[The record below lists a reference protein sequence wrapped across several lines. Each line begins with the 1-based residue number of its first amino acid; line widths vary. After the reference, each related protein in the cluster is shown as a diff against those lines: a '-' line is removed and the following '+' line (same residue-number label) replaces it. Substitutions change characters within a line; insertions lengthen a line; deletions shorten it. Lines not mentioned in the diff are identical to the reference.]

1 MTGTSMDGMDLSII
15 KSDGYSEFVPIL
27 DDYFEFDKKSQEKLM
42 HYRSKVLSLKDLERY
57 FEELKQLER
66 EITLFHGEKIKQILC
81 STKDEID
88 FIGFHGQTIYHN
100 SDLKISKQLGDGM
113 LLSQITKKI
122 VFNNFRKNDLLSG
135 GEGAPLTPIF
145 HKLISSIINKKFKV
159 KFPIYIINIG
169 GITNITKIGDNNELE
184 NSNLKACDIAP
195 GNCLIDEWIRKN
207 SNEKFDDKGQ
217 IARSGKV
224 NELIYNQAVDNFE
237 LQNYKKSLDIKD
249 FDLSFVKG
257 LSIEDGSA
265 TLTKFTAFLIARGIE
280 YIIDSNDE
288 NLGRFLLTGGGRKN
302 NFLLDKITEELTNKK
317 IRLENIDSYE
327 FNGDFIESQAFGY
340 LAIRSFLKLPISFPE
355 TTNCKNPSTGG
366 ILNKNF

>member
-1 MTGTSMDGMDLSII
+1 M
-15 KSDGYSEFVPIL
+15 
-27 DDYFEFDKKSQEKLM
+27 
-42 HYRSKVLSLKDLERY
+42 
-57 FEELKQLER
+57 
-66 EITLFHGEKIKQILC
+66 
-81 STKDEID
+81 
-88 FIGFHGQTIYHN
+88 
-100 SDLKISKQLGDGM
+100 
-113 LLSQITKKI
+113 
-122 VFNNFRKNDLLSG
+122 LSG

-145 HKLISSIINKKFKV
+145 HKLISNIINKKFKV

-169 GITNITKIGDNNELE
+169 GITNITKISDNKELE
-184 NSNLKACDIAP
+184 NLNLKACDIAP

-302 NFLLDKITEELTNKK
+302 NFLLDKITEELTNKR